1 MASEMMALLKPISKY
16 HHGTTTTTR
25 KTTTTPILPQ
35 RISTVIR
42 MSSATTTATTKGGGK
57 NKKAIKET
65 LLAPRFYTTDFDEME
80 QLFNTE
86 MNKNLNEAE
95 FEALL
100 QEFKTDYNQTH
111 FVRNKDFK
119 EAADEMQGPLRQIFV
134 EFLER
139 SCTAEF
145 SGFLLYKEL
154 GRRLKKTNPVVAEIF
169 SLMSRDEARHAGFLN
184 KGLSD
189 FNLALDLGFLTK
201 ARKYTFFKPKFIFY
215 ATYLSEKIGYW
226 RYITIYRHLKANPE
240 YQVYPIFKYFEN
252 WCQDENRHG
261 DFFSALMKAQ
271 PQFLNDWKAKLWA
284 RFFCLSVYVTMY
296 LNDTQRTAFY
306 EGIGLNTKEFDMH
319 VIIETNRTT
328 ARIFPAVLDVEN
340 PEFKRKLDRMADINS
355 KILAIGETDDI
366 PLVKNLKRI
375 PHIAALV
382 SELLAMYLMKPIESG
397 SVDIAEMDPQLGAF
411 GALDRVGQDTSVPC
425 LAVPKIELIQIRL
438 FSASTKPKLHK
449 HRTIRLNFTT
459 YAYSCRYTN
468 LDDNTYLE
476 NTIDFM

>member
-1 MASEMMALLKPISKY
+1 M
-16 HHGTTTTTR
+16 
-25 KTTTTPILPQ
+25 
-35 RISTVIR
+35 
-42 MSSATTTATTKGGGK
+42 SATSSPSESATVSRK
-57 NKKAIKET
+57 KKAGKKEIQET
-65 LLAPRFYTTDFDEME
+65 LLTPRFYTTDFDEME

-86 MNKNLNEAE
+86 INKNLNMAE
-95 FEALL
+95 FEALQ
-100 QEFKTDYNQTH
+100 QEFKTDFNQTH
-111 FVRNKDFK
+111 FVRNKEFK
-119 EAADEMQGPLRQIFV
+119 EAADKLQGPLRQIFV

-226 RYITIYRHLKANPE
+226 RYITIYRHLKENPE
-240 YQVYPIFKYFEN
+240 YQCYPIFKYFEN

-271 PQFLNDWKAKLWA
+271 PQFLNDWQAKLWS

-296 LNDTQRTAFY
+296 LNDCQRTAFY

-340 PEFKRKLDRMADINS
+340 PEFKRKLDKMVEINQQL
-355 KILAIGETDDI
+355 IAVGETEDI
-366 PLVKNLKRI
+366 PFVKNLKRI
-375 PHIAALV
+375 PIIAALA
-382 SELLAMYLMKPIESG
+382 SEILAAYLMKPVESVVPSSEEEG
-397 SVDIAEMDPQLGAF
+397 TRSAGDGAAGRRQGRYLRRCVQFFFCCRRWLEKTPEMAPSSPSLCAAAAAAAAAAARFETLAAAFSPFLGQ
-411 GALDRVGQDTSVPC
+411 GTS
-425 LAVPKIELIQIRL
+425 
-438 FSASTKPKLHK
+438 
-449 HRTIRLNFTT
+449 NG
-459 YAYSCRYTN
+459 N
-468 LDDNTYLE
+468 
-476 NTIDFM
+476 

>member
-1 MASEMMALLKPISKY
+1 
-16 HHGTTTTTR
+16 
-25 KTTTTPILPQ
+25 
-35 RISTVIR
+35 
-42 MSSATTTATTKGGGK
+42 MSSTAATAPPSKKGPKG
-57 NKKAIKET
+57 AIKET

-80 QLFNTE
+80 RLFNTE
-86 MNKNLNEAE
+86 INKNLNEAE

-100 QEFKTDYNQTH
+100 QEFKTDYNQKH
-111 FVRNKDFK
+111 FVRNKEFK
-119 EAADEMQGPLRQIFV
+119 EAADKLQGPLRQIFV

-201 ARKYTFFKPKFIFY
+201 ARK
-215 ATYLSEKIGYW
+215 
-226 RYITIYRHLKANPE
+226 HLKTNPE
-240 YQVYPIFKYFEN
+240 YQCYPIFKYFEN

-271 PQFLNDWKAKLWA
+271 PQFLNDWKAKLWS

-306 EGIGLNTKEFDMH
+306 EGIGLDTKEFDMH

-340 PEFKRKLDRMADINS
+340 PEFKRKLDRMAAINE
-355 KILAIGETDDI
+355 KLVAVGENQDM

-375 PHIAALV
+375 PLVAALA
-382 SELLAMYLMKPIESG
+382 SELLAAYLMPPIESG
-397 SVDIAEMDPQLGAF
+397 SMDFAEFEPQ
-411 GALDRVGQDTSVPC
+411 VV
-425 LAVPKIELIQIRL
+425 
-438 FSASTKPKLHK
+438 
-449 HRTIRLNFTT
+449 
-459 YAYSCRYTN
+459 Y
-468 LDDNTYLE
+468 
-476 NTIDFM
+476 